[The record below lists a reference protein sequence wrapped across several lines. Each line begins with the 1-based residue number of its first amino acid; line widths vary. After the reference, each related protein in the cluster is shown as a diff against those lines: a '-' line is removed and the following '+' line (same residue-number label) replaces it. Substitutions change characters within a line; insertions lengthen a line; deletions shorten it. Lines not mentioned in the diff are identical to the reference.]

1 MNNLTTMKTT
11 DIFIATNFKK
21 DIMTQLSQQDYL
33 SSLSEVMKGPMEIIL
48 FFLKISIITITK

>member
-1 MNNLTTMKTT
+1 MKTT

-21 DIMTQLSQQDYL
+21 HIMTQLSQQGYL